1 MIYFVGPDSAVPYR
15 NCQTCKIEDVARYCS
30 SKQYL
35 GVDTETEGLDFL
47 IKKMI
52 MFQIGDKEHQFVID
66 TRTISIE
73 PLRAVLE
80 NPNIIKILH
89 NSKFDYKM
97 IKRWGGIELEGIW
110 DTMLAEQVI
119 HCGKENPG
127 YSLKA
132 LCERYLNITLDKETR
147 NKFIGL
153 EGKPFDETQIVYGAK
168 DVEYL
173 IDIRRKQEITIT
185 AKDLIE
191 TINLENKA
199 ALAFADIEYNGI
211 PINQAKWKEISKD
224 SGKQALALEQELDN
238 EILTN
243 PKLKGFMSKY
253 IQGDLFT
260 PEEDLRKVDV
270 KWSSPMQVLAVLK
283 TFVPTLENV
292 NGKEL
297 YKYRYKY
304 PLIGKYIDYKEK
316 MKLATSYGDGF
327 LDNVRIDGAIHTSFN
342 QILNTGRVASN
353 TPNMQQIPADNK
365 FRNCFVSSDEDYVFV
380 SADYSSQ
387 ELCIIAEGSKDPVWR
402 DVLEKGQDLHSV
414 CADLVYG
421 DEWLTS
427 AEDGCAYLSNK
438 EKCDCP
444 KHKKLR
450 TNVKTINFGLAYGM
464 GPHKLSWTL
473 NITQTEAT
481 ELIDKYFEA
490 FPSIGKFLES
500 LGKYGTSHGYIKT
513 YAPIKRIRHFDN
525 WSPHLAND
533 MDGAAF
539 KLLGSIERASKNTPI
554 QGTGADMTKLAMVY
568 IREYIKSNNVPVKM
582 VMTVHDQI
590 DTLCHKDYADE
601 WRVKMSEL
609 MEAAATVILPS
620 GLLKAEANISTQWE
634 K

>member
-66 TRTISIE
+66 TRAVSIE

-97 IKRWGGIELEGIW
+97 IKRWGGVELEGIW

-119 HCGKENPG
+119 HCGKQNPG

-132 LCERYLNITLDKETR
+132 LCERYLDITLDKETR

-173 IDIRRKQEITIT
+173 IDIRSKQDATIT
-185 AKDLIE
+185 TKDLTE

-199 ALAFADIEYNGI
+199 SLAFADIEYNGI
-211 PINQAKWKEISKD
+211 PINQTKWKEISKD
-224 SGKQALALEQELDN
+224 SGEQAVALEQELDN

-365 FRNCFVSSDEDYVFV
+365 FRNCFAPSDEDYVFV

-427 AEDGCAYLSNK
+427 AEDGCA
-438 EKCDCP
+438 
-444 KHKKLR
+444 
-450 TNVKTINFGLAYGM
+450 
-464 GPHKLSWTL
+464 
-473 NITQTEAT
+473 
-481 ELIDKYFEA
+481 
-490 FPSIGKFLES
+490 
-500 LGKYGTSHGYIKT
+500 
-513 YAPIKRIRHFDN
+513 
-525 WSPHLAND
+525 
-533 MDGAAF
+533 
-539 KLLGSIERASKNTPI
+539 
-554 QGTGADMTKLAMVY
+554 
-568 IREYIKSNNVPVKM
+568 
-582 VMTVHDQI
+582 
-590 DTLCHKDYADE
+590 
-601 WRVKMSEL
+601 
-609 MEAAATVILPS
+609 
-620 GLLKAEANISTQWE
+620 
-634 K
+634 

>member
-1 MIYFVGPDSAVPYR
+1 MIYFVGPNSAVPYKY
-15 NCQTCKIEDVARYCS
+15 CKTCTMEDVARYCS
-30 SKQYL
+30 SKKYL
-35 GVDTETEGLDFL
+35 GVDTETEGMDFL

-66 TRTISIE
+66 TRVVSIE

-89 NSKFDYKM
+89 NSKFDYKF
-97 IKRWGGIELEGIW
+97 IKKWGRIEMEGIW
-110 DTMLAEQVI
+110 DTMLADQVI
-119 HCGKENPG
+119 YCGKQSPG

-132 LCERYLNITLDKETR
+132 LCKRYLNVDLNKEPR

-153 EGKPFDETQIVYGAK
+153 EGKPFDDNQIVYGAK

-173 IDIRRKQEITIT
+173 IDIRNLQESIITERNLT
-185 AKDLIE
+185 E
-191 TINLENKA
+191 TISLENKA

-211 PINQAKWKEISKD
+211 PINQEKWKEISKD
-224 SGKQALALEQELDN
+224 STKQAIALEKELDN
-238 EILTN
+238 EIITN
-243 PKLKGFMSKY
+243 PRLNGFLSKY

-260 PEEDLRKVDV
+260 PVEELRKIDV
-270 KWSSPMQVLAVLK
+270 KWSSPTQVLAVFK
-283 TFVPTLENV
+283 IFIPDLENV

-297 YKYRYKY
+297 YKYRHKF

-316 MKLATSYGDGF
+316 MKLATSYGEAF
-327 LDNVRIDGAIHTSFN
+327 LDNVRIDGAVHTSFN
-342 QILNTGRVASN
+342 QIVATGRVASN

-365 FRNCFVSSDEDYVFV
+365 FRNCFAPSDEDYVFV

-473 NITQTEAT
+473 NIKQTEAT
-481 ELIDKYFEA
+481 DLIDKYFEA

-500 LGKYGTSHGYIKT
+500 LGNYGKNHGFIKT
-513 YAPIKRIRHFDN
+513 YAPIRRIRYFDN
-525 WSPHLAND
+525 WSPMLVHD
-533 MDGAAF
+533 MDGDSF

-568 IREYIKSNNVPVKM
+568 IRDYIKSNDIPVKM

-590 DTLCHKDYADE
+590 DTLCHKDYAE
-601 WRVKMSEL
+601 TWRAKMSEL

-620 GLLKAEANISTQWE
+620 GLLKAEANISSQWE

>member
-1 MIYFVGPDSAVPYR
+1 MIYFIGPDSAVPYTH
-15 NCQTCKIEDVARYCS
+15 CQTCKIEDVVRYCS
-30 SKQYL
+30 SKKYL

-47 IKKMI
+47 TKKMI
-52 MFQIGDKEHQFVID
+52 MFQIGDQEHQFVID
-66 TRTISIE
+66 TRAISIE
-73 PLRAVLE
+73 PLRAILE
-80 NPNIIKILH
+80 DSDIIKILH

-97 IKRWGGIELEGIW
+97 IKRWAGIELEGIW

-119 HCGKENPG
+119 HCGKQNPG
-127 YSLKA
+127 YSLLA
-132 LCERYLNITLDKETR
+132 LCDRYLGITLNKEPR
-147 NKFIGL
+147 NKFVGL
-153 EGKPFDETQIVYGAK
+153 EGRPFDETQIVYGAK
-168 DVEYL
+168 DTEYL
-173 IDIRRKQEITIT
+173 IEIRRKQDITIIT
-185 AKDLIE
+185 KGLVN
-191 TINLENKA
+191 TIDLENKA

-211 PINQAKWKEISKD
+211 PIDQDKWREISKD
-224 SGKQALALEQELDN
+224 SGKQAVILEKELDN

-243 PKLKGFMSKY
+243 PKLKRFLSKY
-253 IQGDLFT
+253 IQVELFT
-260 PEEDLRKVDV
+260 PIKELRRVDV
-270 KWSSPMQVLAVLK
+270 NWSSPMQALAVLK
-283 TFVPTLENV
+283 TFVPSLENV

-304 PLIGKYIDYKEK
+304 PFIGKYIDYKEK
-316 MKLATSYGDGF
+316 MKLSTSYGEGF

-353 TPNMQQIPADNK
+353 SPNMQQIPANNK
-365 FRNCFVSSDEDYVFV
+365 FRNCFAPSDEDYVFV

-421 DEWLTS
+421 DEWITS

-438 EKCDCP
+438 EKCNCP
-444 KHKKLR
+444 KHKTLR

-481 ELIDKYFEA
+481 DLIDKYFEA

-500 LGKYGTSHGYIKT
+500 LGNYGKNHGFIKT
-513 YAPIKRIRHFDN
+513 YAPVRRIRHFDN
-525 WSPHLAND
+525 WSPMLIKD
-533 MDGAAF
+533 MDGDSF
-539 KLLGSIERASKNTPI
+539 KILGSIERASKNTPI
-554 QGTGADMTKLAMVY
+554 QGTGADMTKLAMVN
-568 IREYIKSNNVPVKM
+568 IREFIKQNDVPVKM

-601 WRVKMSEL
+601 WSSKMSEL

-620 GLLKAEANISTQWE
+620 GLLKAEANISNQWE

>member
-1 MIYFVGPDSAVPYR
+1 MIYFVGPNSAVPYTH
-15 NCQTCKIEDVARYCS
+15 CQTCKIEDVVRYCS
-30 SKQYL
+30 SKKHL

-47 IKKMI
+47 TKKMI

-66 TRTISIE
+66 IRAVSIE
-73 PLRAVLE
+73 PLRAILE
-80 NPNIIKILH
+80 DPSITKILH
-89 NSKFDYKM
+89 NSKFDYKF
-97 IKRWGGIELEGIW
+97 IKRWADIELEGIW

-119 HCGKENPG
+119 HCGKLNPG

-132 LCERYLNITLDKETR
+132 LCERYLNINLNKEPR
-147 NKFIGL
+147 NKFVGL
-153 EGKPFDETQIVYGAK
+153 EGRPFDETQIVYGAK
-168 DVEYL
+168 DIEYL
-173 IDIRRKQEITIT
+173 MDITGIQDSTIT
-185 AKDLIE
+185 AKDLTE
-191 TINLENKA
+191 TVNLENKA

-211 PINQAKWKEISKD
+211 PIDQDKWREISKD
-224 SGKQALALEQELDN
+224 SGKQAIILEKELDN

-243 PKLKGFMSKY
+243 PKLKRFLSRY
-253 IQGDLFT
+253 IQVNLFI
-260 PEEDLRKVDV
+260 PIKELRKVDV
-270 KWSSPMQVLAVLK
+270 NWSSPLQVLAVLK
-283 TFVPTLENV
+283 VFVPSLENV

-297 YKYRYKY
+297 YKHRYKY

-316 MKLATSYGDGF
+316 MKLSTSYGEKF

-353 TPNMQQIPADNK
+353 SPNMQQIPADNK
-365 FRNCFVSSDEDYVFV
+365 FRNCFASSDEDYVFV

-421 DEWLTS
+421 DEWITS

-438 EKCDCP
+438 EKCNCP
-444 KHKKLR
+444 KHKTLR

-473 NITQTEAT
+473 NISQTEAT
-481 ELIDKYFEA
+481 ELIDKYFET
-490 FPSIGKFLES
+490 FPSIQTFLES
-500 LGKYGTSHGYIKT
+500 LGNYGTSHGFIKT
-513 YAPIKRIRHFDN
+513 YAPIRRVRHFDN
-525 WSPHLAND
+525 WSPSLVND

-554 QGTGADMTKLAMVY
+554 QGTGADMTKLAMIN
-568 IREYIKSNNVPVKM
+568 IREFIKQNNVPVKM

-590 DTLCHKDYADE
+590 DTICHKDYADE
-601 WRVKMSEL
+601 WHQKMSEL